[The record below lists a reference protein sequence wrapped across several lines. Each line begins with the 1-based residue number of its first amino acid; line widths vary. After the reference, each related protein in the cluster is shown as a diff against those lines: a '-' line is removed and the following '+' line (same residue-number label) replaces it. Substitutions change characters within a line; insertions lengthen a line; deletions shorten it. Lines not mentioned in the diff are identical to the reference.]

1 MDDGNQGSRI
11 QKTTQTPNRTQLYEI
26 ATEQGGYF
34 TTKQA
39 SGSGYSRALI
49 SHHAKSGL
57 FIRVH
62 RGLYRFREYPSSQ
75 HEDVLAAWLTLGK
88 DFAVV
93 SHDSALDI
101 LGLSDVIPNS
111 INITV
116 PRSKRNFTSW
126 PGVKV
131 HTTAKRIMQ
140 EDTVTRDGIIVTS
153 PARSILDAAEAG
165 VAPEQIEIAVAQA
178 INRGLATARQLQEKA
193 YERGGRVDKL
203 IMNAIKKVKR

>member
-1 MDDGNQGSRI
+1 MDDTKRDAQI
-11 QKTTQTPNRTQLYEI
+11 QKPVQTPNRNQLYEI
-26 ATEQGGYF
+26 AAEQGGYF

-49 SHHAKSGL
+49 SHHARSGL
-57 FIRVH
+57 FIRVR

-101 LGLSDVIPNS
+101 LGLSDVIPS
-111 INITV
+111 AIHITV
-116 PRSKRNFTSW
+116 PRSKRNFTSR
-126 PGVKV
+126 PSVKV
-131 HTTAKRIMQ
+131 HTTAKSIVQ
-140 EDTVTRDGIIVTS
+140 EDTVIRDGIIITS
-153 PARSILDAAEAG
+153 PACSILDAAKAG
-165 VAPEQIEIAVAQA
+165 AAPEQIEIAVAQA
-178 INRGLATARQLQEKA
+178 ITRGLATARQLQEKA
-193 YERGGRVDKL
+193 HGRGGRVDKL

>member
-1 MDDGNQGSRI
+1 MDDVNKGARI

-57 FIRVH
+57 FIRVR
-62 RGLYRFREYPSSQ
+62 RGLYRFREYPSSP
-75 HEDVLAAWLTLGK
+75 HEDVLVAWLTLGK

-116 PRSKRNFTSW
+116 PRSKRNFTSRS
-126 PGVKV
+126 GIKV
-131 HTTAKRIMQ
+131 HTTAKPIVK
-140 EDTVTRDGIIVTS
+140 EDTVTRDGILVTS
-153 PARSILDAAEAG
+153 PARSILDATEAG

-178 INRGLATARQLQEKA
+178 INRGLATARQLKEKA
-193 YERGGRVDKL
+193 HERGGRVDKL